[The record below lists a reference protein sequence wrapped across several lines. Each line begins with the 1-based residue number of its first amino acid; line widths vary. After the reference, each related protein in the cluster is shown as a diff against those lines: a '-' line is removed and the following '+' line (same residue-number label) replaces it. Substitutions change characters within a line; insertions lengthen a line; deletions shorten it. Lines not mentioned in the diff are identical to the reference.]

1 MDPLNGG
8 ILCQGDHSGQSTLK
22 VHWNLS
28 PPQVRAQ
35 CVHFQRGLRR
45 FSNEVWV
52 HWFSPPPFGFPFH
65 LFPFT
70 YFCFPLFFHV
80 VLSSC
85 FVISFLF
92 SFAHTSVLA
101 LVCTRTSTYTL
112 TQVSGRPG
120 LDNEVGLVSCP
131 CSLGFS
137 FISTTN
143 TCVPSRPPFH
153 VFTLLSWLRVHL
165 RNRPS
170 LDSFCFPSG
179 GHVCVTFGVT
189 GFLLKCFLSRGMPHT

>member
-137 FISTTN
+137 FISTQTPVSRLVLLFMFSLFCPGCAC
-143 TCVPSRPPFH
+143 TYATVLALILFASPRGGMCV
-153 VFTLLSWLRVHL
+153 
-165 RNRPS
+165 
-170 LDSFCFPSG
+170 
-179 GHVCVTFGVT
+179 
-189 GFLLKCFLSRGMPHT
+189 